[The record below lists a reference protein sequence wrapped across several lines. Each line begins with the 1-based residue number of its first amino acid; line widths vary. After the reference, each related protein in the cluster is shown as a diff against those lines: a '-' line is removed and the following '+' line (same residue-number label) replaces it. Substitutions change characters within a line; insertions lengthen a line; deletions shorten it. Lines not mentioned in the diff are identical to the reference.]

1 MSDKLNLR
9 PDREPLP
16 EGYDPARLSRRA
28 LFAAASGLVVPAAAA
43 LAQRDY
49 SPNGAPSRYPEPD
62 VLVLDKS
69 FAKYKIGN
77 SPIQRIGRG
86 FLWAEGCAWNG
97 SGKYVV
103 FSDIPNNRQMRW
115 LEDDGHVSVLRN
127 NANNSNGNTFDYQG
141 RQISFEH
148 LTGTVC
154 RYEYDG
160 TRTVLADKYDGKPL
174 NAPND
179 GMVHPDGSI
188 WFSDPGYGAML
199 DYEGKKRPLLLKESV
214 YRIDGKSGKIEK
226 MTDDI
231 VKPNGMCFS
240 PDYKKLYVADTGATD
255 ENKLPKIIKVWDVV
269 DDGKKLGKGKD
280 FCNMEL
286 NGKAGYAD
294 GIRADTDGNIW
305 AGAGWVGDGYDG
317 VHIFNPQGQRIGQIL
332 LPEICANVCFAGTK
346 RTRLFMCGSQ
356 SIYSVYVEAKGAHI
370 C

>member
-1 MSDKLNLR
+1 VSEIKNSC
-9 PDREPLP
+9 PESEPAF
-16 EGYDPARLSRRA
+16 DPARLSRRA
-28 LFAAASGLVVPAAAA
+28 LFAAATGLVVPASAAF
-43 LAQRDY
+43 AQRDY
-49 SPNGAPSRYPEPD
+49 NPNGAPSRYPEPD
-62 VLVLDKS
+62 VVVLDKS

-77 SPIQRIGRG
+77 SPIQRLGRG

-115 LEDDGHVSVLRN
+115 LEDDGHISVLRS

-179 GMVHPDGSI
+179 GVVHPDGSI

-214 YRIDGKSGKIEK
+214 YRIDGKSGKVEK

-269 DDGKKLGKGKD
+269 DDGKKLARGRD
-280 FCNMEL
+280 FCNMEM

-317 VHIFNPQGQRIGQIL
+317 VHIFNPQGQRIGLIL